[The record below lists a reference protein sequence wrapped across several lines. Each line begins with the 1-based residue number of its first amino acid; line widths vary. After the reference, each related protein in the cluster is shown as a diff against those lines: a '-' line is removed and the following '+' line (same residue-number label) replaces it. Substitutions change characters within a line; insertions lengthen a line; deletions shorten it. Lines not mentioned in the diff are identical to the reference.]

1 MVVAE
6 ILTGIA
12 LVKKSVDFIKEN
24 ISTVQ
29 DIQGIAKQIDGFF
42 LGEEQMNKGQG
53 KGVSIKEQFGIESTA
68 NDFIDRK
75 LLEEKRQELKQ
86 IINLRFGPTA
96 WDQIIAERAERIN
109 QAKEAQRQA
118 RIEAKKR
125 QDELL
130 ETIKWVG
137 ITFICIGVLLGGLV
151 VGVKVFAKGKI
162 YHPPN
167 DSQTKFRSLTKQQ
180 QLNQGI
186 ITPPTMTLC
195 RLMKQKVYKDKMACI
210 YRGAQ
215 KTYELEFTDIRVGCP
230 KSYRCVLNPNGKEP
244 SISDVMDSLR
254 PIKGD

>member
-53 KGVSIKEQFGIESTA
+53 KGMSIMEQFGSVESSA
-68 NDFIDRK
+68 EDFINRK
-75 LLEEKRQELKQ
+75 LLEERRNELKQ
-86 IINLRFGPTA
+86 LINLRFGPQA
-96 WDQIIAERAERIN
+96 WDQILAERAERIN

-118 RIEAKKR
+118 KFQAKKR

-130 ETIKWVG
+130 ETIKWIALSFIFIG
-137 ITFICIGVLLGGLV
+137 IIIAGLV
-151 VGVKVFAKGKI
+151 VGVKVFAKGNTYQSK
-162 YHPPN
+162 N
-167 DSQTKFRSLTKQQ
+167 TQFKGLTKQQ
-180 QLNQGI
+180 QLNQGLV
-186 ITPPTMTLC
+186 TPPTMTLC

-210 YRGAQ
+210 YRGAN
-215 KTYELEFTDIRVGCP
+215 KTYEMEFTDIRVGCP
-230 KSYRCVLNPNGKEP
+230 KSYRCVLNENGKEP
-244 SISDVMDSLR
+244 SIDDIMDSLR
-254 PIKGD
+254 SIKGD

>member
-53 KGVSIKEQFGIESTA
+53 KGMSIMEQFGSVESSA
-68 NDFIDRK
+68 EDFINRK
-75 LLEEKRQELKQ
+75 LLEERRNELKQ
-86 IINLRFGPTA
+86 LINLRFGPQA
-96 WDQIIAERAERIN
+96 WDQILAERAERIN

-118 RIEAKKR
+118 KFQAKKR

-130 ETIKWVG
+130 ETIKWIALSFIFIG
-137 ITFICIGVLLGGLV
+137 IIIAGLV
-151 VGVKVFAKGKI
+151 VGVKVFAKGNTYQSK
-162 YHPPN
+162 N
-167 DSQTKFRSLTKQQ
+167 TQFKGLTKQQ

-210 YRGAQ
+210 YRGAN
-215 KTYELEFTDIRVGCP
+215 KTYEMEFTDIRVGCP
-230 KSYRCVLNPNGKEP
+230 KSYRCVLNENGKEP
-244 SISDVMDSLR
+244 SIDDIMDSLR
-254 PIKGD
+254 SIKGD

>member
-53 KGVSIKEQFGIESTA
+53 KGMGLKEQFGIESSAT
-68 NDFIDRK
+68 DFIDRK

-96 WDQIIAERAERIN
+96 WDTILAERAERIN

-118 RIEAKKR
+118 RIKAR
-125 QDELL
+125 QQRDEIL
-130 ETIKWVG
+130 EVLKWVAYG
-137 ITFICIGVLLGGLV
+137 FIIIGLVMAALV
-151 VGVKVFAKGKI
+151 VGVKVFAKEYTRDQKI
-162 YHPPN
+162 RNGTLVPP
-167 DSQTKFRSLTKQQ
+167 K
-180 QLNQGI
+180 
-186 ITPPTMTLC
+186 MTTC
-195 RLMKQKVYKDKMACI
+195 RLMKQKVFKDKMACI
-210 YRGAQ
+210 YRGAN

-230 KSYRCVLNPNGKEP
+230 KQYKCVLNPNGKEP
-244 SISDVMDSLR
+244 SIDKVMESLR
-254 PIKGD
+254 SIAK

>member
-24 ISTVQ
+24 ISTAQ

-53 KGVSIKEQFGIESTA
+53 KGMSIMEQFGSVESSAT
-68 NDFIDRK
+68 DYIDRK
-75 LLEEKRQELKQ
+75 LLEEKRQELKNL
-86 IINLRFGPTA
+86 INLRFGPQA
-96 WDQIIAERAERIN
+96 WDQILAERAERIN
-109 QAKEAQRQA
+109 KAKEAQRQA

-130 ETIKWVG
+130 ETIKWVALS
-137 ITFICIGVLLGGLV
+137 FIFIGLILGGLV
-151 VGVKVFAKGKI
+151 VGVKVFAKGNTYQSK
-162 YHPPN
+162 N
-167 DSQTKFRSLTKQQ
+167 TQFKGLTKQQ
-180 QLNQGI
+180 KLNQGLV
-186 ITPPTMTLC
+186 TPPTMTLC

-215 KTYELEFTDIRVGCP
+215 KTYEMEFTDIRVGCP

-254 PIKGD
+254 SIKGE

>member
-53 KGVSIKEQFGIESTA
+53 KGMSIMEQFGSVESSAT
-68 NDFIDRK
+68 DYIDRK

-86 IINLRFGPTA
+86 IINLRFGPQS

-118 RIEAKKR
+118 RLQAKKR

-130 ETIKWVG
+130 ETFKWVALG
-137 ITFICIGVLLGGLV
+137 FIFIGLILGGLV
-151 VGVKVFAKGKI
+151 VGVKVFAKGNTYQSK
-162 YHPPN
+162 N
-167 DSQTKFRSLTKQQ
+167 TQFKGLSKQQ
-180 QLNQGI
+180 QLNQGL

-215 KTYELEFTDIRVGCP
+215 KTYEMEFTDIRVGCP

-244 SISDVMDSLR
+244 SINDVMDSLR
-254 PIKGD
+254 SIKGD